1 MMTNKSYCFNMAD
14 TINDINVVIDNGEGY
29 RLGAG
34 VRFLVTEWVGPGR
47 GNRTGFD
54 NLWGK
59 LMGVYYK

>member
-47 GNRTGFD
+47 G
-54 NLWGK
+54 K
-59 LMGVYYK
+59 PH